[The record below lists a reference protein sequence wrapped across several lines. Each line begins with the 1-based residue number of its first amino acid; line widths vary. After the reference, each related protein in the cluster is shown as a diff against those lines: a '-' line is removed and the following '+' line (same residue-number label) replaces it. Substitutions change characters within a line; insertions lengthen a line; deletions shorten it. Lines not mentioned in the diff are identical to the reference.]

1 MPAAGHMVH
10 MPAHIMQRIGRYED
24 AAEANRRGAAAD
36 ESYASRTR
44 PLDYYPVMY
53 TAHNYQFLACSAAM
67 EGRKAEAI
75 AATDGSRKAV
85 SDAMLFAMPGSDWY
99 VAESYTA
106 RVRFGLW
113 DELLAMQAPN
123 PKLVG
128 LTGGF
133 LYGRAV
139 ALAAKGRL
147 DEARTTLGELQALAS
162 QTPADVPAG
171 MNSVRDVLGVAIP
184 IIQARIAVAE
194 RRFDAALASL
204 RQAVAAEDRLAYNE
218 PKDWFF
224 PVRHLL
230 GAQLMQAGKSHEAEI
245 VYRDDLL
252 RNPANGWALYGLSA
266 ALKAEGKTAEAG
278 EAARQFESAWS
289 HADIKLTAS
298 AF

>member
-1 MPAAGHMVH
+1 
-10 MPAHIMQRIGRYED
+10 
-24 AAEANRRGAAAD
+24 
-36 ESYASRTR
+36 
-44 PLDYYPVMY
+44 MY
-53 TAHNYQFLACSAAM
+53 TAHNYQFLACSAGM

-75 AATDGSRKAV
+75 ASADSSRKAV
-85 SDAMLFAMPGSDWY
+85 SDAMLFAMPGTDWY
-99 VAESYTA
+99 VAELYTA

-113 DELLAMQAPN
+113 DDLLAMPAPN
-123 PKLVG
+123 PKLVA

-162 QTPADVPAG
+162 QTPADAPAG

-194 RRFDAALASL
+194 RRFDEAVASL

-224 PVRHLL
+224 PARHLL
-230 GAQLMQAGKSHEAEI
+230 GVQLMQAGKPHEAEV
-245 VYRDDLL
+245 VYRDDLQ
-252 RNPANGWALYGLSA
+252 RNPTNGWALYGLSA
-266 ALKAEGKTAEAG
+266 ALKAEGKTAEAT
-278 EAARQFESAWS
+278 EVARQFESAWS